1 MIHACSFPTFL
12 LVSVVLL
19 LLTNDTAIRIINNRS
34 AVVVEAFSTT
44 SSSVLSHTP
53 STQRPQ
59 SASRSVLFAADED
72 AADAAAAGS
81 DVSIPYDAA
90 ARLAFEALG
99 DDTLAFEDYATTY
112 KAEAIELVKSKG
124 FFASSSSSSTGSA
137 ATTAV
142 PETTSGGNPLLDGME
157 GSTNPIR
164 SFDPMGLATIGSDE
178 TLRWL
183 RAAEIKHSRV
193 AMLATTGYL
202 VQASGFHFPGM
213 LSNTGISFES
223 LSAVKPFEAWALV
236 PDGGKAQI
244 LFFAFIGE
252 LASESQGT
260 HYMKG
265 GKYPEVVYPKFDFS
279 EVSEETMFIKRNRE
293 LNNGRLAMIGI
304 ISFIAANAIPGSVP
318 ALAGLDIF

>member
-1 MIHACSFPTFL
+1 MIHACSFPTIFL
-12 LVSVVLL
+12 VTVVLL

-99 DDTLAFEDYATTY
+99 DDTLAFEDYAPTY

-137 ATTAV
+137 AATAV
-142 PETTSGGNPLLDGME
+142 PETTSVSSIHTVMNEADDLL
-157 GSTNPIR
+157 
-164 SFDPMGLATIGSDE
+164 A
-178 TLRWL
+178 
-183 RAAEIKHSRV
+183 K
-193 AMLATTGYL
+193 
-202 VQASGFHFPGM
+202 
-213 LSNTGISFES
+213 
-223 LSAVKPFEAWALV
+223 
-236 PDGGKAQI
+236 
-244 LFFAFIGE
+244 
-252 LASESQGT
+252 
-260 HYMKG
+260 
-265 GKYPEVVYPKFDFS
+265 
-279 EVSEETMFIKRNRE
+279 
-293 LNNGRLAMIGI
+293 
-304 ISFIAANAIPGSVP
+304 
-318 ALAGLDIF
+318 